1 MISTDTD
8 VRNRN
13 SNITIV
19 RLSASTYTTKTFS
32 KHRFA
37 NRFVTYITEG
47 HKQFYYFLH
56 NLHDYKKTRLNESF
70 TTRKNTNMLIINI
83 EIMSLS
89 WQRAM
94 VITNVEV
101 TNTNSTIKQIFGN
114 RPTLDAKFVRV
125 NRFNKTS

>member
-1 MISTDTD
+1 
-8 VRNRN
+8 
-13 SNITIV
+13 
-19 RLSASTYTTKTFS
+19 
-32 KHRFA
+32 
-37 NRFVTYITEG
+37 
-47 HKQFYYFLH
+47 
-56 NLHDYKKTRLNESF
+56 
-70 TTRKNTNMLIINI
+70 MLIINI

-94 VITNVEV
+94 VITNVEG

>member
-1 MISTDTD
+1 
-8 VRNRN
+8 
-13 SNITIV
+13 
-19 RLSASTYTTKTFS
+19 
-32 KHRFA
+32 
-37 NRFVTYITEG
+37 
-47 HKQFYYFLH
+47 
-56 NLHDYKKTRLNESF
+56 
-70 TTRKNTNMLIINI
+70 MLIINI

-101 TNTNSTIKQIFGN
+101 TNANSIIKQIFGN